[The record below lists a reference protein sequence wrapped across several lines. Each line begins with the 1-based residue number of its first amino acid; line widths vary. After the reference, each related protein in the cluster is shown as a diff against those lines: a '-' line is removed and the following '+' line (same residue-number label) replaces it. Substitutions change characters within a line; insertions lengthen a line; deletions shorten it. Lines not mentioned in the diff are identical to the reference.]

1 MKPILEHS
9 LELKVALRYLR
20 PRRTFVSA
28 ITVLSV
34 LGVTLAVA
42 VLIVVLSVMAGFEKE
57 LENKIIGFNAHLVVS
72 AGGLVEDYPSLVAKL
87 QKEPGVLGA
96 APYVSGPVFAVYRDG
111 GKDHTSAPI
120 LRGVDP
126 DAEEKVLPLKK
137 YLIAGEFELRGDSVL
152 VGREWAWR
160 NQAFVGDK
168 VTLYGTRQLRSLQKQ
183 KGQGKG
189 QDLVLPTELT
199 ITGIFETGMYEYDLN
214 FFLCSLDTA
223 QYVSDLPDGTVNGI
237 SLRVADPL
245 RASPVRDRINADFPA
260 PVHARTWADMNRT
273 LFTAIATEKTVM
285 TFILFFIMIVA
296 AFGLCST
303 LITITVQK
311 AREIGLL
318 KALGARD
325 GQILGI
331 FVVHGL
337 VVGVIGAVLGV
348 GLAALALHY
357 RNPFR
362 DFLGQR
368 LGIDLFP
375 PEVYNFSSIPA
386 EVSLGQVGAI
396 AGAAVVV
403 CMLAALIPA
412 RSAARLDPVEALRHE

>member
-1 MKPILEHS
+1 MKPILELS
-9 LELKVALRYLR
+9 VALRYLR

-42 VLIVVLSVMAGFEKE
+42 VLIIVLSVMAGFERE
-57 LENKIIGFNAHLVVS
+57 LQNKIIGFNAHLVVTS
-72 AGGLVEDYPSLVAKL
+72 GGIVEKYPDLLAKL
-87 QKEPGVLGA
+87 EKEPEVLGA
-96 APYVSGPVFAVYRDG
+96 APYVTGPIFTIFQG
-111 GKDHTSAPI
+111 HTNAPM
-120 LRGVDP
+120 LRGIDP
-126 DAEEKVLPLKK
+126 VAEERVLPLKK
-137 YLIAGEFELRGDSVL
+137 YLVAGEFELRGDSVL

-168 VTLYGTRQLRSLQKQ
+168 VTVYGPRQLQGMTKTSA
-183 KGQGKG
+183 KGGKP
-189 QDLVLPTELT
+189 QEVVLPSELI
-199 ITGIFETGMYEYDLN
+199 ITGIFETGLYEYDLN
-214 FFLCSLDTA
+214 FLLTSLETA
-223 QYVSDLPDGTVNGI
+223 QYLYNLPDGSVHGI
-237 SLRVADPL
+237 ALRVPDPL
-245 RASPVRDRINADFPA
+245 RAGPVRDRINDHFPA
-260 PVHARTWADMNRT
+260 PIHARTWSDMNRT

-285 TFILFFIMIVA
+285 AFILFFIMIVA

-318 KALGARD
+318 KAIGARD

-337 VVGVIGAVLGV
+337 VVGCLGAVLGV
-348 GLAALALHY
+348 AMAAVALYY

-362 DFLGQR
+362 DFMGRR

-375 PEVYNFSSIPA
+375 PEVYNFSSLPA
-386 EVSLGQVGAI
+386 EVSFGQVGAI
-396 AGAAVVV
+396 AGAAVVI
-403 CMLAALIPA
+403 CMVAALIPA
-412 RSAARLDPVEALRHE
+412 LAAARLDPVEALRHE

>member
-1 MKPILEHS
+1 MKPGLS
-9 LELKVALRYLR
+9 LELAVALRYLK

-42 VLIVVLSVMAGFEKE
+42 VLIVVLSVMAGFERE
-57 LENKIIGFNAHLVVS
+57 LQEKIIGFNAHVVVTS
-72 AGGLVEDYPSLVAKL
+72 GGIVENYPGLVAKL

-96 APYVSGPVFAVYRDG
+96 APYVTGPVFTIFQG
-111 GKDHTSAPI
+111 HTNAPM
-120 LRGVDP
+120 LRGIDP
-126 DAEEKVLPLKK
+126 VAEERVLPLRR
-137 YLIAGEFELRGDSVL
+137 YLVSGEFELRGDSVL

-160 NQAFVGDK
+160 NQAYVGDK
-168 VTLYGTRQLRSLQKQ
+168 ISVYGPRQLQGLQ
-183 KGQGKG
+183 GATGKG
-189 QDLVLPTELT
+189 RELVLPTELT
-199 ITGIFETGMYEYDLN
+199 ITGIFETGLYEYDLN
-214 FFLCSLDTA
+214 FLLTSLETA
-223 QYVSDLPDGTVNGI
+223 QYLYNLPEGSVHGI
-237 SLRVADPL
+237 ALRVPDPL
-245 RASPVRDRINADFPA
+245 RAGPVRDRINADFAA
-260 PVHARTWADMNRT
+260 PVHARTWSDMNRT
-273 LFTAIATEKTVM
+273 LFTAIATEKTAM
-285 TFILFFIMIVA
+285 AFILFFIMIVA

-337 VVGVIGAVLGV
+337 IVGVLGAVLGV

-362 DFLGQR
+362 DFLGHR

-375 PEVYNFSSIPA
+375 AEVYNFASIPA
-386 EVSLGQVGAI
+386 EVSFGQVGAI
-396 AGAAVVV
+396 AGVAVVV

>member
-1 MKPILEHS
+1 MKPGLS
-9 LELKVALRYLR
+9 LELSVALRYLK

-42 VLIVVLSVMAGFEKE
+42 VLIVVLSVMAGFERE
-57 LENKIIGFNAHLVVS
+57 LQEKIIGFNAHVVVTS
-72 AGGLVEDYPSLVAKL
+72 GGIVEKYPDLVAKL

-96 APYVSGPVFAVYRDG
+96 APYVTGPVFTIFQG
-111 GKDHTSAPI
+111 HTNAPM
-120 LRGVDP
+120 LRGIDP
-126 DAEEKVLPLKK
+126 VAEERVLPLRR
-137 YLIAGEFELRGDSVL
+137 YLVSGEFELRGDSVL

-160 NQAFVGDK
+160 NQAYVGDK
-168 VTLYGTRQLRSLQKQ
+168 ISVYGPRQLQGLQ
-183 KGQGKG
+183 GSAGKG
-189 QDLVLPTELT
+189 RELVLPTELT
-199 ITGIFETGMYEYDLN
+199 ITGIFETGLYEYDLN
-214 FFLCSLDTA
+214 FLLTSLETA
-223 QYVSDLPDGTVNGI
+223 QYLYNLPEGSVHGVA
-237 SLRVADPL
+237 LRVPDPL
-245 RASPVRDRINADFPA
+245 RAGPVRDRINADFAA
-260 PVHARTWADMNRT
+260 PVHARTWSDMNRT
-273 LFTAIATEKTVM
+273 LFTAIATEKTAM
-285 TFILFFIMIVA
+285 AFILFFIMIVA

-337 VVGVIGAVLGV
+337 IVGVLGAVLGV

-362 DFLGQR
+362 DFLGHR

-375 PEVYNFSSIPA
+375 AEVYNFASIPA
-386 EVSLGQVGAI
+386 EVSFGQVGAI
-396 AGAAVVV
+396 AGVAVVV